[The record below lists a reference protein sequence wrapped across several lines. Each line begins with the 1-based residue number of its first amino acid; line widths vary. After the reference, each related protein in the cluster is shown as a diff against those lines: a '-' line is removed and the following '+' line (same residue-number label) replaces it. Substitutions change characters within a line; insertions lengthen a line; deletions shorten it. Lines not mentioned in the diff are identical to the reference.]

1 MSHSSE
7 KLHLLKAF
15 FPSTHDCDYIPRGLQ
30 RVEALLGGL
39 LRENFSV
46 LAHSHYQ
53 SKMYT
58 LKQPHFHLL
67 YHYCSMQVINCSI
80 LCVLITNHHHA
91 SLIFSYFF
99 ATLRPQETYNYR
111 GILRLCQVHLPT
123 LSSFHSVV
131 ARNSTEDAEV
141 VPLTLRYSKS
151 IQISYFLPLLSGI
164 LMKKGPQS
172 SFSGVSTSI

>member
-39 LRENFSV
+39 LRENFPV

-58 LKQPHFHLL
+58 LK
-67 YHYCSMQVINCSI
+67 
-80 LCVLITNHHHA
+80 
-91 SLIFSYFF
+91 
-99 ATLRPQETYNYR
+99 
-111 GILRLCQVHLPT
+111 
-123 LSSFHSVV
+123 
-131 ARNSTEDAEV
+131 
-141 VPLTLRYSKS
+141 
-151 IQISYFLPLLSGI
+151 
-164 LMKKGPQS
+164 
-172 SFSGVSTSI
+172 